1 MLMYGRNQHNIIK
14 QLSSDLKLEEYTY
27 IWEPSLTF
35 CDDLEGW
42 EGIYIY
48 IYIHTYIY
56 ITDLGCCTIETNKT
70 L

>member
-27 IWEPSLTF
+27 IWDPSLAL
-35 CDDLEGW
+35 CDDLEWW
-42 EGIYIY
+42 EGIHI
-48 IYIHTYIY
+48 YIY
-56 ITDLGCCTIETNKT
+56 ITDLGCCTAETNRT